1 MLFSKTPVKQENPK
15 HFTDVAGKETPLMKQ
30 YNRIKSKHPDT
41 VLLFRVGDFYETFGA
56 DAVAAAK
63 VLNIVLT
70 KRGNGSASEIELA
83 GFPHHSLDTYLPKL
97 VKSGLKVAVCDQ
109 LEDPKR
115 AKGLV
120 KRGVTELVTPGLVMH
135 DHVLE
140 SKANHYVAAIHW
152 TMKSVGLA
160 LLDLSTGEFQAAEGD
175 PRWIDRILRSLE
187 PKEWLVNRKCE
198 GDIRVL
204 FGDDVPRTSLEDW
217 MFTEA
222 HARDLIQQQFK
233 TGTLKGFGLDDAPFA
248 TIAAGVILHYLD
260 ATHHRQ
266 LKHLQGIRRLRPE
279 DGMWLDRFTVRNL
292 EILHP
297 NHPDGTTLVDVM
309 DRTCTPMGGRALRRS
324 LVSPL
329 TDLAAI
335 QSRHEA
341 VGRLSEE
348 ISLRHELREIL
359 KGVGDLERLTSKA
372 SSGRIN
378 PREMGH
384 IRRGLHAVQNVADAT
399 AGEESLIT
407 YLVEL
412 SPCTEL
418 LSRLD
423 RELVAEPAAAIGKGE
438 VIAAGVSEKLDEVRK
453 LAFHSQE
460 ALDAIRDRE
469 AAATGISGLKIA
481 FNNVFG
487 YYLEVRNAHKDKVP
501 SDWIRK
507 QTLTQAE
514 RYITQELKELEAQI
528 LNAKEQAESLELTA
542 FAALVAACVAEVASL
557 MANAKALALLDMLA
571 SHAETATELSYTRPR
586 MRASQGIQISEGR
599 HPVIERQ
606 LPLGETYVAN
616 DIQLDPETRQILMVT
631 GPNMSGKSALLRQ
644 TALISLM
651 AQAGSF
657 VPAKAADLGILDRIF
672 TRVGASDNISSGES
686 TFMVEMNETAAILNN
701 LTPRSLVL
709 LDEIGRGTSTYD
721 GVSIAWAIAEHLHES
736 RHAHPLTLF
745 ATHYHELND
754 MSQRFSRI
762 VNVNVSVQEVNGK
775 IVFLRKLAQGGSN
788 HSFGIHVAQ
797 LAGMPRSLVRRAK
810 EVLATLEEARS
821 SASTNSSLDLSD
833 LGASEGIQMSFFQLD
848 DPSVEAIRDQI
859 MEVDIDHLTPVQAL
873 MKLHEIKSTL
883 TGKASTEGVKL

>member
-1 MLFSKTPVKQENPK
+1 M
-15 HFTDVAGKETPLMKQ
+15 
-30 YNRIKSKHPDT
+30 
-41 VLLFRVGDFYETFGA
+41 
-56 DAVAAAK
+56 
-63 VLNIVLT
+63 
-70 KRGNGSASEIELA
+70 
-83 GFPHHSLDTYLPKL
+83 
-97 VKSGLKVAVCDQ
+97 KSGLKVAVCDQ
-109 LEDPKR
+109 LEDPKQ

-152 TMKSVGLA
+152 TSKSVGLA

-175 PRWIDRILRSLE
+175 ARWIDRILRSLE
-187 PKEWLVNRKCE
+187 PKEWLVNRQCE
-198 GDIRVL
+198 GDVRAL
-204 FGDDVPRTSLEDW
+204 FGDDVTRTKLDDW
-217 MFTEA
+217 VFTEA
-222 HARDLIQQQFK
+222 HAHDLIKQQFG

-248 TIAAGVILHYLD
+248 TVAVGVVLHYLD

-266 LKHLQGIRRLRPE
+266 LDHLQGIRRLRPDE
-279 DGMWLDRFTVRNL
+279 GMWLDRFTVRNL

-297 NHPDGTTLVDVM
+297 NHPDGTTLVDVL
-309 DRTCTPMGGRALRRS
+309 DRTCTPMGGRALRRA
-324 LVSPL
+324 LVAPL
-329 TDLAAI
+329 TELKAI
-335 QSRHEA
+335 EARHDA
-341 VGRLSEE
+341 VGRLSDEV
-348 ISLRHELREIL
+348 SLRHDLRQIL
-359 KGVGDLERLTSKA
+359 NRVGDLERLTSKA

-378 PREMGH
+378 PREVGH
-384 IRRGLHAVQNVADAT
+384 IRRGLQAVQHVADAT
-399 AGEESLIT
+399 AGEASLLP
-407 YLVEL
+407 YLEQL
-412 SPCTEL
+412 SPCSDL
-418 LSRLD
+418 LARLD
-423 RELVAEPAAAIGKGE
+423 RELVEEPAAAIGKGE
-438 VIAAGVSEKLDEVRK
+438 VIASGVSAQLDEVRR

-469 AAATGISGLKIA
+469 AEATGISGLKIA

-501 SDWIRK
+501 ERWIRK

-514 RYITQELKELEAQI
+514 RYITEELKELEAQI
-528 LNAKEQAESLELTA
+528 LQAKEQAESLELAA
-542 FAALVAACVAEVASL
+542 FAALVAACVSEVSAL
-557 MANAKALALLDMLA
+557 MANARALGLLDMLA
-571 SHAETATELSYTRPR
+571 SHAETATELGYTRPR
-586 MRASQGIQISEGR
+586 MSESQGIQISEGR

-616 DIQLDPETRQILMVT
+616 DVQLDAEGRQILMVT

-701 LTPRSLVL
+701 LTSRSLVL

-736 RHAHPLTLF
+736 KDLRPLTLF

-762 VNVNVSVQEVNGK
+762 VNVNVSVKEMNGK
-775 IVFLRKLAQGGSN
+775 IVFLRKLAPGGSN

-797 LAGMPRSLVRRAK
+797 LAGMPRSLVRRAE
-810 EVLATLEEARS
+810 EVLTSLEDARGEKPTGT
-821 SASTNSSLDLSD
+821 APDVPNVV
-833 LGASEGIQMSFFQLD
+833 AAEEGLQMSFFQLD
-848 DPSVEAIRDQI
+848 DPSLEAIRDRI
-859 MEVDIDHLTPVQAL
+859 MEVDIDHLTPVEAL
-873 MKLHEIKSTL
+873 MKLHEIKATL
-883 TGKASTEGVKL
+883 TGKSSKESLKA

>member
-1 MLFSKTPVKQENPK
+1 
-15 HFTDVAGKETPLMKQ
+15 MKQ
-30 YNRIKSKHPDT
+30 YNRIKAKHPDT

-109 LEDPKR
+109 LEDPKQ

-140 SKANHYVAAIHW
+140 SKANHYVAALHW
-152 TMKSVGLA
+152 TTQSVGLA

-187 PKEWLVNRKCE
+187 PKEWLVNRQCE
-198 GDIRVL
+198 RDVRAL
-204 FGDDVPRTSLEDW
+204 FGDDVPRTTLDDW
-217 MFTEA
+217 VFTEA
-222 HARDLIQQQFK
+222 HAHDLIKGQFH
-233 TGTLKGFGLDDAPFA
+233 TGTLKGFGLEDAPFA
-248 TIAAGVILHYLD
+248 TVAVGVVLHYLD

-266 LKHLQGIRRLRPE
+266 LEHLQSIRRLRPE

-297 NHPDGTTLVDVM
+297 NHPDGTTLVDVL
-309 DRTCTPMGGRALRRS
+309 DRTCTPMGGRALRRA
-324 LVSPL
+324 LVAPL
-329 TDLAAI
+329 TDLDAI
-335 QSRHEA
+335 EARHEA

-348 ISLRHELREIL
+348 VSLRHDLRQIL
-359 KGVGDLERLTSKA
+359 DRVGDLERLTSKA

-384 IRRGLHAVQNVADAT
+384 IRRGLHAVQQVADAT
-399 AGEESLIT
+399 AGEEALLP
-407 YLVEL
+407 YLEQL
-412 SPCTEL
+412 SPCTAL
-418 LSRLD
+418 LARLD
-423 RELVAEPAAAIGKGE
+423 AELVEEPAAAIGKGE
-438 VIAAGVSEKLDEVRK
+438 VIAAGVNDTLDEVRR

-469 AAATGISGLKIA
+469 AEATGISGLKIA

-501 SDWIRK
+501 EAWIRK

-514 RYITQELKELEAQI
+514 RYITEELKELEAQI
-528 LNAKEQAESLELTA
+528 LSAKEQAESLEHAA
-542 FAALVAACVAEVASL
+542 FASLVAACVTEVGPL
-557 MANAKALALLDMLA
+557 MANARALGLLDMLA
-571 SHAETATELSYTRPR
+571 SHAETATDLGYTRPR
-586 MRASQGIQISEGR
+586 MTLAQGLHILEGR

-616 DIQLDPETRQILMVT
+616 DVQLDPEGRQILMVT

-701 LTPRSLVL
+701 LTSRSLVL

-736 RHAHPLTLF
+736 QGLRPLTLF

-754 MSQRFSRI
+754 MSQRFSRV
-762 VNVNVSVQEVNGK
+762 VNVNVSVKELDGK
-775 IVFLRKLAQGGSN
+775 IVFLRKLAPGGSN

-810 EVLATLEEARS
+810 EVLSALEAARGEEAV
-821 SASTNSSLDLSD
+821 ASPNL
-833 LGASEGIQMSFFQLD
+833 AKVKAPEEGIQMSFFQLD
-848 DPSVEAIRDQI
+848 DPSLEAIRDRI
-859 MEVDIDHLTPVQAL
+859 MEVDIDHLTPVEAL
-873 MKLHEIKSTL
+873 MKLHEIKATL
-883 TGKASTEGVKL
+883 TGKPSKEGLSV

>member
-1 MLFSKTPVKQENPK
+1 
-15 HFTDVAGKETPLMKQ
+15 MKQ
-30 YNRIKSKHPDT
+30 YNRIKVKHPDT

-70 KRGNGSASEIELA
+70 KRGNGSASEVELA

-109 LEDPKR
+109 LEDPKQ

-152 TMKSVGLA
+152 TSKSVGLA

-175 PRWIDRILRSLE
+175 ARWIDRILRSLE
-187 PKEWLVNRKCE
+187 PKEWLVNRQCE
-198 GDIRVL
+198 GDVRAL
-204 FGDDVPRTSLEDW
+204 FGDDVTRTKLDDW
-217 MFTEA
+217 VFTEA
-222 HARDLIQQQFK
+222 HAHDLIKQQFG

-248 TIAAGVILHYLD
+248 TVAVGVVLHYLD

-266 LKHLQGIRRLRPE
+266 LDHLQGIRRLRPDE
-279 DGMWLDRFTVRNL
+279 GMWLDRFTVRNL

-297 NHPDGTTLVDVM
+297 NHPDGTTLVDVL
-309 DRTCTPMGGRALRRS
+309 DRTCTPMGGRALRRA
-324 LVSPL
+324 LVAPL
-329 TDLAAI
+329 TELKAI
-335 QSRHEA
+335 EARHDA
-341 VGRLSEE
+341 VGRLSDEV
-348 ISLRHELREIL
+348 SLRHDLRQIL
-359 KGVGDLERLTSKA
+359 NRVGDLERLTSKA

-378 PREMGH
+378 PREVGH
-384 IRRGLHAVQNVADAT
+384 IRRGLQAVQHVADAT
-399 AGEESLIT
+399 AGEASLLP
-407 YLVEL
+407 YLEQL
-412 SPCTEL
+412 SPCSDL
-418 LSRLD
+418 LARLD
-423 RELVAEPAAAIGKGE
+423 RELVEEPAAAIGKGE
-438 VIAAGVSEKLDEVRK
+438 VIASGVSAQLDEVRR

-469 AAATGISGLKIA
+469 AEATGISGLKIA

-501 SDWIRK
+501 ERWIRK

-514 RYITQELKELEAQI
+514 RYITEELKELEAQI
-528 LNAKEQAESLELTA
+528 LQAKEQAESLELAA
-542 FAALVAACVAEVASL
+542 FAALVAACVSEVSAL
-557 MANAKALALLDMLA
+557 MANARALGLLDMLA
-571 SHAETATELSYTRPR
+571 SHAETATELGYTRPR
-586 MRASQGIQISEGR
+586 MSESQGIQISEGR

-616 DIQLDPETRQILMVT
+616 DVQLDAEGRQILMVT

-701 LTPRSLVL
+701 LTSRSLVL

-736 RHAHPLTLF
+736 KDLRPLTLF

-762 VNVNVSVQEVNGK
+762 VNVNVSVKEMNGK
-775 IVFLRKLAQGGSN
+775 IVFLRKLAPGGSN

-797 LAGMPRSLVRRAK
+797 LAGMPRSLVRRAE
-810 EVLATLEEARS
+810 EVLTSLEDARGEKPTGT
-821 SASTNSSLDLSD
+821 APDVPNVV
-833 LGASEGIQMSFFQLD
+833 AAEEGLQMSFFQLD
-848 DPSVEAIRDQI
+848 DPSLEAIRDRI
-859 MEVDIDHLTPVQAL
+859 MEVDIDHLTPVEAL
-873 MKLHEIKSTL
+873 MKLHEIKATL
-883 TGKASTEGVKL
+883 TGKSSKESLKA

>member
-1 MLFSKTPVKQENPK
+1 
-15 HFTDVAGKETPLMKQ
+15 MKQ
-30 YNRIKSKHPDT
+30 YNRIKVKHPDT

-70 KRGNGSASEIELA
+70 KRGNGSASEVELA
-83 GFPHHSLDTYLPKL
+83 GFPHHSLDTYMPKL

-109 LEDPKR
+109 LEDPKQ

-152 TMKSVGLA
+152 TSKSVGLA

-175 PRWIDRILRSLE
+175 ARWIDRILRSLE
-187 PKEWLVNRKCE
+187 PKEWLVNRQCE
-198 GDIRVL
+198 GDVRAL
-204 FGDDVPRTSLEDW
+204 FGDDVTRTKLDDW
-217 MFTEA
+217 VFTEA
-222 HARDLIQQQFK
+222 HAHDLIKQQFG

-248 TIAAGVILHYLD
+248 TVAVGVVLHYLD

-266 LKHLQGIRRLRPE
+266 LDHLQGIRRLRTDE
-279 DGMWLDRFTVRNL
+279 GMWLDRFTVRNL

-297 NHPDGTTLVDVM
+297 NHPDGTTLVDVL
-309 DRTCTPMGGRALRRS
+309 DRTCTPMGGRALRRA
-324 LVSPL
+324 LVAPL
-329 TDLAAI
+329 TELKAI
-335 QSRHEA
+335 EARHDA
-341 VGRLSEE
+341 VGRLSDEV
-348 ISLRHELREIL
+348 SLRHDLRQIL
-359 KGVGDLERLTSKA
+359 NRVGDLERLTSKA

-378 PREMGH
+378 PREVGH
-384 IRRGLHAVQNVADAT
+384 IRRGLQAVQHVADAT
-399 AGEESLIT
+399 AGEASLLP
-407 YLVEL
+407 YLEQL
-412 SPCTEL
+412 SPCSDL
-418 LSRLD
+418 LARLD
-423 RELVAEPAAAIGKGE
+423 RELVEEPAAAIGKGE
-438 VIAAGVSEKLDEVRK
+438 VIASGVSAQLDEVRR

-469 AAATGISGLKIA
+469 AKATGISGLKIA

-501 SDWIRK
+501 ERWIRK

-514 RYITQELKELEAQI
+514 RYITEELKELEAQI
-528 LNAKEQAESLELTA
+528 LQAKEQAESLELAA
-542 FAALVAACVAEVASL
+542 FAALVAACVSEVSAL
-557 MANAKALALLDMLA
+557 MANARALGLLDMLA
-571 SHAETATELSYTRPR
+571 SHAETATELGYTRPR
-586 MRASQGIQISEGR
+586 MSESQGIQISEGR

-616 DIQLDPETRQILMVT
+616 DVQLDAEGRQILMVT

-701 LTPRSLVL
+701 LTSRSLVL

-736 RHAHPLTLF
+736 KDLRPLTLF

-762 VNVNVSVQEVNGK
+762 VNVNVSVKEMNGK
-775 IVFLRKLAQGGSN
+775 IVFLRKLAPGGSN

-797 LAGMPRSLVRRAK
+797 LAGMPRSLVRRAE
-810 EVLATLEEARS
+810 EVLTSLEDARGEKPTGTAPDVS
-821 SASTNSSLDLSD
+821 NVVA
-833 LGASEGIQMSFFQLD
+833 AEEGLQMSFFQLD
-848 DPSVEAIRDQI
+848 DPSLEAIRDRI
-859 MEVDIDHLTPVQAL
+859 MEVDIDHLTPVEAL
-873 MKLHEIKSTL
+873 MKLHEIKATL
-883 TGKASTEGVKL
+883 TGKSSKESLKA

>member
-1 MLFSKTPVKQENPK
+1 
-15 HFTDVAGKETPLMKQ
+15 MKQ
-30 YNRIKSKHPDT
+30 YNRIKVKHPDT

-70 KRGNGSASEIELA
+70 KRGNGSASEVELA

-109 LEDPKR
+109 LEDPKQ

-152 TMKSVGLA
+152 TSKSVGLA
-160 LLDLSTGEFQAAEGD
+160 LLDLSTGEFQAAEGAA
-175 PRWIDRILRSLE
+175 RWIDRILRSLE
-187 PKEWLVNRKCE
+187 PKEWLVNRQCE
-198 GDIRVL
+198 GDVRAL
-204 FGDDVPRTSLEDW
+204 FGDDVTRTKLDDW
-217 MFTEA
+217 VFTEA
-222 HARDLIQQQFK
+222 HAHDLIKQQFG

-248 TIAAGVILHYLD
+248 TVAVGVVLHYLD

-266 LKHLQGIRRLRPE
+266 LDHLQGIRRLRPDE
-279 DGMWLDRFTVRNL
+279 GMWLDRFTVRNL

-297 NHPDGTTLVDVM
+297 NHPDGTTLVDVL
-309 DRTCTPMGGRALRRS
+309 DRTCTPMGGRALRRA
-324 LVSPL
+324 LVAPL
-329 TDLAAI
+329 TELKAI
-335 QSRHEA
+335 EARHDA

-348 ISLRHELREIL
+348 VSLRHDLRQIL
-359 KGVGDLERLTSKA
+359 NRVGDLERLTSKA

-378 PREMGH
+378 PREVGH
-384 IRRGLHAVQNVADAT
+384 IRRGLQAVQHVADAT
-399 AGEESLIT
+399 AGEASLLP
-407 YLVEL
+407 YLEQL
-412 SPCTEL
+412 SPCSDL
-418 LSRLD
+418 LAKLD
-423 RELVAEPAAAIGKGE
+423 RELVEEPAAAIGKGE
-438 VIAAGVSEKLDEVRK
+438 VIASGVSAQLDEVRR

-469 AAATGISGLKIA
+469 AEATGISGLKIA

-501 SDWIRK
+501 EGWIRK

-514 RYITQELKELEAQI
+514 RYITEELKELEAQI
-528 LNAKEQAESLELTA
+528 LQAKEQAESLELAA
-542 FAALVAACVAEVASL
+542 FAALVAACVSEVSAL
-557 MANAKALALLDMLA
+557 MANARALGLLDMLA
-571 SHAETATELSYTRPR
+571 SHAETATELGYTRPR
-586 MRASQGIQISEGR
+586 MSESQAIQISEGR

-616 DIQLDPETRQILMVT
+616 DVQLDAEGRQILMVT

-657 VPAKAADLGILDRIF
+657 VPPQAADHGIHDRNF

-701 LTPRSLVL
+701 LTSRSLVL

-736 RHAHPLTLF
+736 KDLRPLTLF

-762 VNVNVSVQEVNGK
+762 VNVNVSVKEMNGK
-775 IVFLRKLAQGGSN
+775 IVFLRKLAPGGSN

-797 LAGMPRSLVRRAK
+797 LAGMPRSLVRRAE
-810 EVLATLEEARS
+810 EVLISLEDARGEKPT
-821 SASTNSSLDLSD
+821 STAPDVSNVV
-833 LGASEGIQMSFFQLD
+833 AAEEGLQMSFFQLD
-848 DPSVEAIRDQI
+848 DPSLEAIRDRI
-859 MEVDIDHLTPVQAL
+859 MEVDIDHLTPMEAL
-873 MKLHEIKSTL
+873 VKLHEIKATL
-883 TGKASTEGVKL
+883 TGKSSKESLKA

>member
-1 MLFSKTPVKQENPK
+1 
-15 HFTDVAGKETPLMKQ
+15 MKQ
-30 YNRIKSKHPDT
+30 YNRIKVKHPDT

-70 KRGNGSASEIELA
+70 KRGNGSASEVELA

-109 LEDPKR
+109 LEDPKQ

-152 TMKSVGLA
+152 TSKSVGLA

-175 PRWIDRILRSLE
+175 ARWIDRILRSLE
-187 PKEWLVNRKCE
+187 PKEWLVNRQCE
-198 GDIRVL
+198 GDVRAL
-204 FGDDVPRTSLEDW
+204 FGDDVTRTKLDDW
-217 MFTEA
+217 VFTEA
-222 HARDLIQQQFK
+222 HAHDLIKQQFG

-248 TIAAGVILHYLD
+248 TVAVGVVLHYLD

-266 LKHLQGIRRLRPE
+266 LDHLQGIRRLRTDE
-279 DGMWLDRFTVRNL
+279 GMWLDRFTVRNL

-297 NHPDGTTLVDVM
+297 NHPDGTTLVDVL
-309 DRTCTPMGGRALRRS
+309 DSTCTPMGGRALRRA
-324 LVSPL
+324 LVAPL
-329 TDLAAI
+329 TELKAI
-335 QSRHEA
+335 EARHDA
-341 VGRLSEE
+341 VGRLSDEV
-348 ISLRHELREIL
+348 SLRHDLRQIL
-359 KGVGDLERLTSKA
+359 NRVGDLERLTSKA

-378 PREMGH
+378 PREVGH
-384 IRRGLHAVQNVADAT
+384 IRRGLQAVQHVADAT
-399 AGEESLIT
+399 AGEASLLP
-407 YLVEL
+407 YLEQL
-412 SPCTEL
+412 SPCSDL
-418 LSRLD
+418 LARLD
-423 RELVAEPAAAIGKGE
+423 RELVEEPAAAIGKGE
-438 VIAAGVSEKLDEVRK
+438 VIASGVSAQLDEVRR

-469 AAATGISGLKIA
+469 AEATGISGLKIA

-501 SDWIRK
+501 ERWIRK

-514 RYITQELKELEAQI
+514 RYITEELKELEAQI
-528 LNAKEQAESLELTA
+528 LQAKEQAESLELAA
-542 FAALVAACVAEVASL
+542 FAALVAACVSEVSAL
-557 MANAKALALLDMLA
+557 MANARALGLLDMLA
-571 SHAETATELSYTRPR
+571 SHAETATELGYTRPR
-586 MRASQGIQISEGR
+586 MSESQGIQISEGR

-616 DIQLDPETRQILMVT
+616 DVLLDAEGRQILMVT

-701 LTPRSLVL
+701 LTSRSLVL

-736 RHAHPLTLF
+736 KDLRPLTLF

-762 VNVNVSVQEVNGK
+762 VNVNVSVKEVNGK
-775 IVFLRKLAQGGSN
+775 IVFLRKLAPGGSN

-797 LAGMPRSLVRRAK
+797 LAGMPRSLVRRAE
-810 EVLATLEEARS
+810 EVLTSLEAARGEKPTGTAPDVS
-821 SASTNSSLDLSD
+821 NVVA
-833 LGASEGIQMSFFQLD
+833 AEEGLQMSFFQLD
-848 DPSVEAIRDQI
+848 DPSLEAIRDRI
-859 MEVDIDHLTPVQAL
+859 MEVDIDHLTPVEAL
-873 MKLHEIKSTL
+873 MKLHEIKATL
-883 TGKASTEGVKL
+883 TGKSSKESLKA

>member
-1 MLFSKTPVKQENPK
+1 
-15 HFTDVAGKETPLMKQ
+15 MKQ
-30 YNRIKSKHPDT
+30 YNRIKAKHPDT

-56 DAVAAAK
+56 DAVATAK

-109 LEDPKR
+109 LEDPKQ

-140 SKANHYVAAIHW
+140 SKANHYVAALHW
-152 TMKSVGLA
+152 TTQSVGLA

-187 PKEWLVNRKCE
+187 PKEWLVNRQCE
-198 GDIRVL
+198 RDVRAL
-204 FGDDVPRTSLEDW
+204 FGDDVPRTTLDDW
-217 MFTEA
+217 VFTEA
-222 HARDLIQQQFK
+222 HAHDLIKGQFH
-233 TGTLKGFGLDDAPFA
+233 TGTLKGFGLEDAPFA
-248 TIAAGVILHYLD
+248 TVAVGVVLHYLD

-266 LKHLQGIRRLRPE
+266 LEHLQSIRRLRPE

-297 NHPDGTTLVDVM
+297 NHPDGTTLVDVL

-324 LVSPL
+324 LVAPL
-329 TDLAAI
+329 TDLDAI
-335 QSRHEA
+335 EARHEA

-348 ISLRHELREIL
+348 VSLRHDLRQIL
-359 KGVGDLERLTSKA
+359 DRVGDLERLTSKA
-372 SSGRIN
+372 TSGRIN

-384 IRRGLHAVQNVADAT
+384 VRRGLHAVQQVADAT
-399 AGEESLIT
+399 AGEEALLP
-407 YLVEL
+407 YLEQL
-412 SPCTEL
+412 SPCTAL
-418 LSRLD
+418 LARLD
-423 RELVAEPAAAIGKGE
+423 AELVEEPAAAIGKGE
-438 VIAAGVSEKLDEVRK
+438 VIAAGVNDTLDEVRR

-469 AAATGISGLKIA
+469 AEATGISGLKIA

-501 SDWIRK
+501 EAWIRK

-514 RYITQELKELEAQI
+514 RYITEELKELEAQI
-528 LNAKEQAESLELTA
+528 LSAKEQAESLEHAA
-542 FAALVAACVAEVASL
+542 FASLVAACVTEVGPL
-557 MANAKALALLDMLA
+557 MANARALGLLDMLA
-571 SHAETATELSYTRPR
+571 SHAETATDLGYTRPR
-586 MRASQGIQISEGR
+586 MTLAQGLHILEGR

-616 DIQLDPETRQILMVT
+616 DVQLNPEGRQILMVT

-701 LTPRSLVL
+701 LTSRSLVL

-736 RHAHPLTLF
+736 QGLRPLTLF

-754 MSQRFSRI
+754 MSQRFSRV
-762 VNVNVSVQEVNGK
+762 VNVNVSVKELDGK
-775 IVFLRKLAQGGSN
+775 IVFLRKLAPGGSN

-810 EVLATLEEARS
+810 EVLSALEAARGEEAV
-821 SASTNSSLDLSD
+821 ASPNL
-833 LGASEGIQMSFFQLD
+833 AKVQAPEEGIQMSFFQLD
-848 DPSVEAIRDQI
+848 DPSLEAIRDRI
-859 MEVDIDHLTPVQAL
+859 MEVDIDHLTPVEAL
-873 MKLHEIKSTL
+873 MKLHEIKATL
-883 TGKASTEGVKL
+883 TGKPSKEGLSV

>member
-1 MLFSKTPVKQENPK
+1 
-15 HFTDVAGKETPLMKQ
+15 MKQ
-30 YNRIKSKHPDT
+30 YNRIKVKHPDT

-70 KRGNGSASEIELA
+70 KRGNGSASEVELA

-109 LEDPKR
+109 LEDPKQ

-152 TMKSVGLA
+152 TSKSVGLA

-175 PRWIDRILRSLE
+175 ARWIDRILRSLE
-187 PKEWLVNRKCE
+187 PKEWLVNRQCE
-198 GDIRVL
+198 GDVRAL
-204 FGDDVPRTSLEDW
+204 FGDDVTRTKLDDW
-217 MFTEA
+217 VFTEA
-222 HARDLIQQQFK
+222 HAHDLIKQQFG

-248 TIAAGVILHYLD
+248 TVAVGVVLHYLD

-266 LKHLQGIRRLRPE
+266 LDHLQGIRRLRTDE
-279 DGMWLDRFTVRNL
+279 GMWLDRFTVRNL

-297 NHPDGTTLVDVM
+297 NHPDGTTLVDVL
-309 DRTCTPMGGRALRRS
+309 DRTCTPMGGRALRRA
-324 LVSPL
+324 LVAPL
-329 TDLAAI
+329 TELKAI
-335 QSRHEA
+335 EARHDA
-341 VGRLSEE
+341 VGRLSDEV
-348 ISLRHELREIL
+348 SLRHDLRQIL
-359 KGVGDLERLTSKA
+359 NRVGDLERLTSKA

-378 PREMGH
+378 PREVGH
-384 IRRGLHAVQNVADAT
+384 IRRGLQAVQHVADAT
-399 AGEESLIT
+399 AGEASLLP
-407 YLVEL
+407 YLEQL
-412 SPCTEL
+412 SPCSDL
-418 LSRLD
+418 LARLD
-423 RELVAEPAAAIGKGE
+423 RELVEEPAAAIGKGE
-438 VIAAGVSEKLDEVRK
+438 VIASGVSAQLDEVRR

-469 AAATGISGLKIA
+469 AEATGISGLKIA

-501 SDWIRK
+501 ERWIRK

-514 RYITQELKELEAQI
+514 RYITEELKELEAQI
-528 LNAKEQAESLELTA
+528 LQAKEQAESLELAA
-542 FAALVAACVAEVASL
+542 FAALVAACVSEVSAL
-557 MANAKALALLDMLA
+557 MANARALGLLDMLA
-571 SHAETATELSYTRPR
+571 SHAETATELGYTRPR
-586 MRASQGIQISEGR
+586 MSKSQGIQISEGR

-616 DIQLDPETRQILMVT
+616 DVQLDAEGRQILMVT

-701 LTPRSLVL
+701 LTSRSLVL

-736 RHAHPLTLF
+736 KDLRPLTLF

-762 VNVNVSVQEVNGK
+762 VNVNVSVKEMNGK
-775 IVFLRKLAQGGSN
+775 IVFLRKLAPGGSN

-797 LAGMPRSLVRRAK
+797 LAGMPRSLVRRAE
-810 EVLATLEEARS
+810 EVLTSLEDARGEKPTGTAPDVS
-821 SASTNSSLDLSD
+821 NVVA
-833 LGASEGIQMSFFQLD
+833 AEEGLQMSFFQLD
-848 DPSVEAIRDQI
+848 DPSLEAIRDRI
-859 MEVDIDHLTPVQAL
+859 MEVDIDHLTPVEAL
-873 MKLHEIKSTL
+873 MKLHEIKATL
-883 TGKASTEGVKL
+883 TGKSSKESLKA